1 MIWILWVLSSFGKW
15 IAKRSWLPEVVQ
27 GQQAAVDLGLE
38 DGKRVRVDT
47 TVTET
52 DIHHP
57 TDNTLLW
64 VWCESSPGS
73 SVVSGRFFPKG
84 IDNFSNRT
92 RCARRRMQ
100 EIQRMTARQRH
111 TQQKSKYRHLIG
123 ITQQLV
129 HNARGVLEN
138 TKDECAVD
146 PMDRHYH

>member
-15 IAKRSWLPEVVQ
+15 IAKRSWLPEVVH

-64 VWCESSPGS
+64 DGASPHPAHRSSRDS
-73 SVVSGRFFPKG
+73 SSQR
-84 IDNFSNRT
+84 NR
-92 RCARRRMQ
+92 
-100 EIQRMTARQRH
+100 
-111 TQQKSKYRHLIG
+111 
-123 ITQQLV
+123 
-129 HNARGVLEN
+129 
-138 TKDECAVD
+138 
-146 PMDRHYH
+146 